1 MDKKDN
7 EILKYMMKLKTNN
20 LNVIAGAVE
29 LSPSSVQKRIKKMED
44 EKIITGF
51 IPQLNEDVMPEQLTA
66 ISMIRAKY
74 EPEYYDKV
82 GNEISKIDGVCSVYY
97 VLGDYDFIAIIKARN
112 RKELELTIKQISA
125 VGSVERSN
133 TITVLSTLLEDPTLF
148 YRLDD

>member
-7 EILKYMMKLKTNN
+7 EILKSMMKLKTNN
-20 LNVIAGAVE
+20 LNVIASKVE

-51 IPQLNEDVMPEQLTA
+51 IPQLNENVMPEQLTA

-74 EPEYYDKV
+74 EHEYYDKV

-97 VLGDYDFIAIIKARN
+97 VLGDYDFAVIIKARN
-112 RKELELTIKQISA
+112 RKELESTIKQISA
-125 VGSVERSN
+125 VGGVERSN
-133 TITVLSTLLEDPTLF
+133 TITVLSTILEDPTLF

>member
-7 EILKYMMKLKTNN
+7 EILKSMMKLKTNN
-20 LNVIAGAVE
+20 LNVIARKVK
-29 LSPSSVQKRIKKMED
+29 LSASSVQKRIKKLED

-51 IPQLNEDVMPEQLTA
+51 IPQLNEDVMPEEFTA

-82 GNEISKIDGVCSVYY
+82 GNEISKIDGVCSIYY
-97 VLGDYDFIAIIKARN
+97 VLGDYDFIVIIKARN

-125 VGSVERSN
+125 VAGVERSN
-133 TITVLSTLLEDPTLF
+133 TTTVLSTILEDPSLF

>member
-1 MDKKDN
+1 MDSKDN
-7 EILKYMMKLKTNN
+7 EILKSMMKLKTNN
-20 LNVIAGAVE
+20 LNVIARKVK
-29 LSPSSVQKRIKKMED
+29 LSASSVQKRIKKLED

-51 IPQLNEDVMPEQLTA
+51 IPQLNEDVMPEEFTA

-82 GNEISKIDGVCSVYY
+82 GNEISKIDGVCSIYY
-97 VLGDYDFIAIIKARN
+97 VLGDYDFIVIIKARN

-125 VGSVERSN
+125 VAGVERSN
-133 TITVLSTLLEDPTLF
+133 TTTVLSTILEDPTLF

>member
-7 EILKYMMKLKTNN
+7 EILKSMMKLKTNS
-20 LNVIAGAVE
+20 LNVIARAVK

-51 IPQLNEDVMPEQLTA
+51 IPQLNENVMPEELTA

-74 EPEYYDKV
+74 EPGYYDKV

-112 RKELELTIKQISA
+112 RKELELTIKQIST
-125 VGSVERSN
+125 VSGVERSS
-133 TITVLSTLLEDPTLF
+133 TITVLSTILEDPTLF

>member
-7 EILKYMMKLKTNN
+7 EILKSMMKLKTNN
-20 LNVIAGAVE
+20 LNVIASKVE

-51 IPQLNEDVMPEQLTA
+51 IPQLNENVMPEELTA

-74 EPEYYDKV
+74 GPEYYDKV

-97 VLGDYDFIAIIKARN
+97 VLGDYDFVVIIKARN
-112 RKELELTIKQISA
+112 RKELESTIKQISA
-125 VGSVERSN
+125 VAGIERSN
-133 TITVLSTLLEDPTLF
+133 TITILSTILEDPTLF

>member
-1 MDKKDN
+1 MDSKDN
-7 EILKYMMKLKTNN
+7 EILKSMMKLKTNN
-20 LNVIAGAVE
+20 LNVIARKVK
-29 LSPSSVQKRIKKMED
+29 LSASSVQKRIKKLED

-51 IPQLNEDVMPEQLTA
+51 IPQLNEDVMPEEFTA

-82 GNEISKIDGVCSVYY
+82 GNEISKIDGVCSIYY
-97 VLGDYDFIAIIKARN
+97 VLGDYDFIVIIKARN

-125 VGSVERSN
+125 VAGVERSN
-133 TITVLSTLLEDPTLF
+133 TTTVLSTILEDPSLF

>member
-7 EILKYMMKLKTNN
+7 EILKSMMKLKTNN
-20 LNVIAGAVE
+20 LNVIAGKVE
-29 LSPSSVQKRIKKMED
+29 LSPSSVQKRIKKLED

-82 GNEISKIDGVCSVYY
+82 GHEITKIDGVCSVYY
-97 VLGDYDFIAIIKARN
+97 VLGDYDFIAIIKVRN

>member
-7 EILKYMMKLKTNN
+7 EILKSMMKLKTNN
-20 LNVIAGAVE
+20 LNVIGSEVT
-29 LSPSSVQKRIKKMED
+29 LSPSSVQKRIKKMEE

-51 IPQLNEDVMPEQLTA
+51 IPQLNEDVMPEELTA

-82 GNEISKIDGVCSVYY
+82 GNEISKIDGVCSIYY
-97 VLGDYDFIAIIKARN
+97 VLGDYDFIVIIKARN

-125 VGSVERSN
+125 VDGVERSN
-133 TITVLSTLLEDPTLF
+133 TTTVLSTLLEDPTLF

>member
-1 MDKKDN
+1 MDSKDN
-7 EILKYMMKLKTNN
+7 EILKSMMKLKTNN
-20 LNVIAGAVE
+20 LNVIARKVK

-51 IPQLNEDVMPEQLTA
+51 IPQLNEDVMPEEFTA

-82 GNEISKIDGVCSVYY
+82 GNEISKIDGVCSIYY
-97 VLGDYDFIAIIKARN
+97 VLGDYDFIVIIKARN

-125 VGSVERSN
+125 VAGVERSN
-133 TITVLSTLLEDPTLF
+133 TTTVLSTILEDPTLF

>member
-1 MDKKDN
+1 MDSKDN
-7 EILKYMMKLKTNN
+7 EILKSMMKLKTNN
-20 LNVIAGAVE
+20 LNVIARKVK
-29 LSPSSVQKRIKKMED
+29 LSPSSVQKRIKKLED

-51 IPQLNEDVMPEQLTA
+51 IPQLNEDVMPEEFTA

-82 GNEISKIDGVCSVYY
+82 GNEISKIDGVCSIYY
-97 VLGDYDFIAIIKARN
+97 VLGDYDFIVIIKARN

-125 VGSVERSN
+125 VAGVERSN
-133 TITVLSTLLEDPTLF
+133 TTTVLSTILEDPSLF

>member
-7 EILKYMMKLKTNN
+7 EILKSMMKLKTNN

>member
-7 EILKYMMKLKTNN
+7 EILTSMMQLKTNN
-20 LNVIAGAVE
+20 LNVIAGEVG

-44 EKIITGF
+44 DKIINGF
-51 IPQLNEDVMPEQLTA
+51 IPQLNENVLPDEFTV

-74 EPEYYDKV
+74 EPDYYDKV
-82 GNEISKIDGVCSVYY
+82 GNEISKIDGVCSIYY
-97 VLGDYDFIAIIKARN
+97 VLGDYDFIVIIKARN

-148 YRLDD
+148 YRFDE

>member
-7 EILKYMMKLKTNN
+7 EILKSMMKLKTNN
-20 LNVIAGAVE
+20 LNVIAGKVE
-29 LSPSSVQKRIKKMED
+29 LSPSSVQKRIKKLED

-74 EPEYYDKV
+74 EPEYSDKV
-82 GNEISKIDGVCSVYY
+82 GHEISQIDGVCSVYY
-97 VLGDYDFIAIIKARN
+97 VLGDYDFIAIIKSRN

-125 VGSVERSN
+125 VRNVERSN